1 MRSDRLFRSIAATA
15 LYSLFTLAFAVAAQ
29 PYGETLET
37 GWLEL
42 VKGSRDSTM
51 GAQLIEI
58 EQGDTADEQKIT
70 LAIPKK
76 SLADPGAIEEVL
88 VIGQRLPAT
97 EKSRPIKIQ
106 YEWVSDHDPDN
117 YGLIIR
123 LGKNTNWPIRLYMN
137 SEPGFRR

>member
-1 MRSDRLFRSIAATA
+1 MRSRRVFRS
-15 LYSLFTLAFAVAAQ
+15 AVAAVLLTFFAASAQ
-29 PYGETLET
+29 SDGEPLQT

-42 VKGSRDSTM
+42 VKGARDSTL

-58 EQGDTADEQKIT
+58 EQGDNADEQKIT

-76 SLADPGAIEEVL
+76 SLADPAAIEEVL
-88 VIGQRLPAT
+88 VIGQKPPVA

-117 YGLIIR
+117 YGLVIR
-123 LGKNTNWPIRLYMN
+123 LGRNTNWPIRLYMN
-137 SEPGFRR
+137 SNPGFFR